1 MRILHEN
8 SVILDFQFLQL
19 HCFQKTYWTG
29 TQGGDQVAGNSA
41 SGDCRVLVLVMS
53 PVLHAASRLD
63 KLSDTNENS
72 RIPLNCWQ
80 KAPEMDPVGL
90 IYPFHF
96 PKYGRYP

>member
-1 MRILHEN
+1 MRLLHEN
-8 SVILDFQFLQL
+8 SVILDSQFLQL
-19 HCFQKTYWTG
+19 HCFGQTYCTG
-29 TQGGDQVAGNSA
+29 IQGDQSRAVM
-41 SGDCRVLVLVMS
+41 VMS